1 MINRYL
7 IGFAVVVLLMLIGII
22 LIFSGGEP
30 KPPIEEQIKPL
41 PEYADSFAEVSYTQR
56 GIINGE
62 DIHREIRIT
71 VGQFQRRVDT
81 IAGYSGNVIQ
91 TQTFS
96 NSVPAYREF
105 LAAIAG
111 AGFLAERKV
120 SPAQA
125 DTLVKCPLGQLYE
138 FELNDG
144 GEVLSYLWD
153 SSCGKNIGTLKVNSS
168 TLRTLFQNQITNY
181 SQLTSSVNLSA
192 TTSPTN

>member
-1 MINRYL
+1 MVNRYL
-7 IGFAVVVLLMLIGII
+7 IGFAVVILLMLIGII

-30 KPPIEEQIKPL
+30 KPTVEQQIKPL

-71 VGQFQRRVDT
+71 VGQFQRRAD
-81 IAGYSGNVIQ
+81 IISGYSGNVIQ

-105 LAAIAG
+105 LAAIRDS
-111 AGFLAERKV
+111 GFLVEKKV
-120 SPAQA
+120 SPALA
-125 DTLVKCPLGQLYE
+125 DPLGKCPLGQLYE

-144 GEVLSYLWD
+144 GEALSYLWD
-153 SSCGKNIGTLKVNSS
+153 SSCGKNTGTLKVNSS